1 MHAILTYHSI
11 DDSGSAIS
19 IRPAVFREHVRWM
32 SLERVMV
39 MPLEA
44 LLAQPETGQRDA
56 VAITIDH
63 GFQNFGEAAALLGD
77 AGLPVTLF
85 AVTGHVGG
93 NNAWGGRADAGIPT
107 LPLLDWAGL
116 ERVVARGVAIGAHTR
131 THAKLTTLSS
141 AEIEDEMDGCVA
153 ELRTRLGVS
162 ASYFAYPYSAVSD
175 HVAAL
180 ADTRFAAALTTRFAA
195 LGPTDRRMWIPRLD
209 MYYFRRSGAL
219 ERWGTPGFAR
229 RVWTVRARRRLREA
243 IT

>member
-1 MHAILTYHSI
+1 MRAILTYHSI

-19 IRPAVFREHVRWM
+19 VPPDVFAEHVRWM
-32 SLERVMV
+32 SERHVAV
-39 MPLEA
+39 VSLDA
-44 LLAQPETGQRDA
+44 LLAADA
-56 VAITIDH
+56 SPSDALAITFDD
-63 GFQNFGEAAALLGD
+63 GFQNFAEAAARLGD

-93 NNAWGGRADAGIPT
+93 TNAWGGRVDAGIPT

-141 AEIEDEMDGCVA
+141 AAIADEMDGCVA
-153 ELRTRLGVS
+153 ELRTRLGISVS
-162 ASYFAYPYSAVSD
+162 YLAYPYGAVSD

-180 ADTRFAAALTTRFAA
+180 AGTRFAAALTTRFAT
-195 LGPTDRRMWIPRLD
+195 LGGEDRRMWIPRLD
-209 MYYFRRSGAL
+209 MYYLRRPGTL

-229 RVWTVRARRRLREA
+229 RIWAVRARRRLREA